1 MRYLQAS
8 RQESRLPASRD
19 NSGSPNLM
27 CGKCWHQ
34 NLEELQK
41 ANNRV
46 PWLKRGHIKSL
57 PSHGESSS
65 PLGSANDFRHLAEHF
80 QTTTNSGDDR
90 IELQRFRTV
99 AVLRSSRDVAL
110 VIIVLLDNGRLR
122 HRTTP
127 PTIWLFLA
135 VVAASERGLPPT
147 LQGLPPTL
155 LSGRLGATSRLKPL
169 YRLAK

>member
-1 MRYLQAS
+1 MRYSQAS

-57 PSHGESSS
+57 PSHGENRGSS
-65 PLGSANDFRHLAEHF
+65 PLGSANDFRYLARAGHSNE
-80 QTTTNSGDDR
+80 DR
-90 IELQRFRTV
+90 CLLFVYYRFEKFFYIDRPLRFRKMRGS
-99 AVLRSSRDVAL
+99 AGAQGRS
-110 VIIVLLDNGRLR
+110 GT
-122 HRTTP
+122 RT
-127 PTIWLFLA
+127 A
-135 VVAASERGLPPT
+135 KHERE
-147 LQGLPPTL
+147 
-155 LSGRLGATSRLKPL
+155 SRLESSG
-169 YRLAK
+169 AAES

>member
-1 MRYLQAS
+1 MRYSQAS

-57 PSHGESSS
+57 PSHGENRGSS
-65 PLGSANDFRHLAEHF
+65 PLGSANDFSILAPKWTPASPIF
-80 QTTTNSGDDR
+80 LQWTVLQT
-90 IELQRFRTV
+90 I
-99 AVLRSSRDVAL
+99 SSR
-110 VIIVLLDNGRLR
+110 
-122 HRTTP
+122 
-127 PTIWLFLA
+127 
-135 VVAASERGLPPT
+135 
-147 LQGLPPTL
+147 
-155 LSGRLGATSRLKPL
+155 SRCD
-169 YRLAK
+169 RR